1 MAWWK
6 TQLIQFEL
14 ITLDPFKM
22 AAPLKLPSGHDC
34 SNTVSLFTIE
44 NHLKLILNV
53 FYTPA
58 ISAQYSSE
66 MSLSHVTE
74 I

>member
-1 MAWWK
+1 
-6 TQLIQFEL
+6 
-14 ITLDPFKM
+14 M